1 MGKQMPNCSRGLL
14 LLLLALLGCFSIL
27 GHVYG
32 NNLDYT
38 RSATMNEG
46 RNNVNINGLV
56 PVPCNIFCPSKG
68 KSITV
73 LLIHNWRWPQ
83 ENHENKRKK

>member
-14 LLLLALLGCFSIL
+14 LLLLALLGCFSIP

-32 NNLDYT
+32 KNLDYT
-38 RSATMNEG
+38 RSASMNEG

-56 PVPCNIFCPSKG
+56 PVPGNIFSPSK
-68 KSITV
+68 V
-73 LLIHNWRWPQ
+73 
-83 ENHENKRKK
+83 